1 LEVIVAAFKTFAGV
15 ISSSHNGR
23 ESHLSNTA
31 YRKILWRMFR
41 GVWLATPAPSATY
54 KRRLWRCDV
63 LFSYAVP
70 CRHDS
75 AINLHRCCA
84 LSRWFACQRMYVG
97 FTALRI
103 YMQSAVYPSSVF
115 VCLSVLHRH
124 ELCQSNSTYHQTV
137 LASSYRATRMY
148 RATMPWQDVCLSVRL
163 SVRLSHAGILSKR
176 LHISSNFFNNR
187 VAPPFY
193 M

>member
-1 LEVIVAAFKTFAGV
+1 
-15 ISSSHNGR
+15 
-23 ESHLSNTA
+23 
-31 YRKILWRMFR
+31 MFR
-41 GVWLATPAPSATY
+41 GVWLATPLTNAG
-54 KRRLWRCDV
+54 CD
-63 LFSYAVP
+63 AVTFCSRTP
-70 CRHDS
+70 CRVDTT
-75 AINLHRCCA
+75 AQLICIAAARCRVDLRVNECT
-84 LSRWFACQRMYVG
+84 YVG

-115 VCLSVLHRH
+115 VCLSVLHRR